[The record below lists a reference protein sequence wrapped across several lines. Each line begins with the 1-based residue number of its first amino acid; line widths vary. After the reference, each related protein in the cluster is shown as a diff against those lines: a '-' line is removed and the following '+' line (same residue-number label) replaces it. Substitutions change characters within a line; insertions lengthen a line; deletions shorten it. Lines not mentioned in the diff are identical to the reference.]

1 VTAAPLEFT
10 ADPVRCWRR
19 SLRGFHLVPARH
31 SVEVMG
37 EYEHILVK
45 RDKDSVTITMNR
57 ASRRNSLSADH
68 IAELLAA
75 FQRTGETDASGIVL
89 AGAGPV
95 FCAGHDFGDVAGRD
109 LAGTRDLL
117 RLCIDLMRTIQSVPQ
132 VVIARVHGL
141 ATAAGCQ
148 LVAACDLAVAARS
161 AGFALPGG
169 KGGWFCHTPAVPVA
183 RTIGRKRLME
193 LALTGDVIDAAT
205 ALDWGLVNRVVPDDE
220 IDDAVAE
227 LLGRATLGSR
237 ASKALGKQT
246 LYAQL
251 DRPEVDAYT
260 IALEVMAAASQ
271 TPAAREGMAAFL
283 EKRQPSWR
291 G

>member
-1 VTAAPLEFT
+1 MA
-10 ADPVRCWRR
+10 
-19 SLRGFHLVPARH
+19 
-31 SVEVMG
+31 

-45 RDKDSVTITMNR
+45 REDDTITITMNR
-57 ASRRNSLSADH
+57 AARRNSLSDQH
-68 IAELLAA
+68 LAELLVA
-75 FQRTGETDASGIVL
+75 FLEAGDSDATGVVL

-95 FCAGHDFGDVAGRD
+95 FSAGHDFADVSSRD
-109 LAGTRDLL
+109 LMGVRELL
-117 RLCIDLMRTIQSVPQ
+117 QLCTELMATMKSIPQ

-148 LVAACDLAVAARS
+148 LVASCDLAVAAES

-183 RTIGRKRLME
+183 RAVGRKRLME

-205 ALDWGLVNRVVPDDE
+205 ALDWGIVNRVVPDADL
-220 IDDAVAE
+220 DTAVAD
-227 LLGRATLGSR
+227 LLARATRGSR

-251 DRPEVDAYT
+251 DRPEKDAYAV
-260 IALEVMAAASQ
+260 ALEVMAAASQ
-271 TPAAREGMAAFL
+271 LPGAREGMAAFL
-283 EKRQPSWR
+283 EKRAPEWTD
-291 G
+291 

>member
-1 VTAAPLEFT
+1 VNAVGDF
-10 ADPVRCWRR
+10 
-19 SLRGFHLVPARH
+19 
-31 SVEVMG
+31 
-37 EYEHILVK
+37 EHVLVK
-45 RDKDSVTITMNR
+45 RENGTVTITMNR
-57 ASRRNSLSADH
+57 AARRNSLSAGH
-68 IAELLAA
+68 LSELLAA
-75 FQRTGETDASGIVL
+75 FREAALTDASGIVL

-95 FCAGHDFGDVAGRD
+95 FCSGHDFADVAARD
-109 LAGTRDLL
+109 LAGTRDML
-117 RLCIDLMRTIQSVPQ
+117 RLCADLMRTIQSVPQ

-148 LVAACDLAVAARS
+148 LVASCDLAVAAES

-183 RTIGRKRLME
+183 RAIGRKRLME
-193 LALTGDVIDAAT
+193 LALTGDAIDAAT
-205 ALDWGLVNRVVPDDE
+205 ALEWGLVNRVVPDDRLDE
-220 IDDAVAE
+220 AVAG
-227 LLGRATLGSR
+227 LLSRATRGSR

-251 DRPEVDAYT
+251 DRPEADAYT

-283 EKRQPSWR
+283 DKRKPDWHD
-291 G
+291 